1 MNEEAQ
7 VEDSGVVTEGGDP
20 LLQTDEQARPDWLP
34 EKFKTAEDLV
44 NSYTSLEG
52 KLGQKDED
60 IRNAVI
66 EELSNEAFAN
76 RPETA
81 GDYQLPETIDDQMAT
96 DNELLKWW
104 SETAFENG
112 YSQEQFEEGINMY
125 AEALNADVPD
135 YEAEVS
141 KLGDNAEARQ
151 EAASLFAN
159 QFFEEKHLPAIERMC
174 ETADGI
180 EALEFMMQSMQQ
192 GGPAI
197 DGQAVATITQDQ
209 LNQMMLDPRYHDP
222 VKRDR
227 TFIAEVDAGFK
238 RLYG

>member
-1 MNEEAQ
+1 MNEETQ

-34 EKFKTAEDLV
+34 EKFKTAEDLLA
-44 NSYTSLEG
+44 SYTNLEG

-60 IRNAVI
+60 IRNALI

-81 GDYQLPETIDDQMAT
+81 GDYQLPETIDDEMAT

-125 AEALNADVPD
+125 AEALSAGEPD
-135 YEAEVS
+135 YDAEVS

-159 QFFEEKHLPAIERMC
+159 QFFEEQHLPAIERMC

-180 EALEFMMQSMQQ
+180 EALEFMMQSMKQ
-192 GGPAI
+192 GGPSI
-197 DGQAVATITQDQ
+197 DGQAVATVTQEQ

-222 VKRDR
+222 VKRDQ